1 MTAVSSESLAAD
13 RARAIEESGWGED
26 FHFVQP
32 RNLAF
37 WVYCLL
43 VIAGANVLRGEID
56 WALTG
61 YGDALLSGIVIFGL
75 LTIPFLWFIHH
86 EDRFTTVPGKLAL
99 AAFVFG
105 ALGSIGAF
113 AMHGNTAVL
122 NLWSKLL
129 GADFAYDWGA
139 ALTAP
144 FIEETAKGA
153 GVLLLLVLAPRL
165 IRSPFDGLIVGAFVG
180 LGFQIVE
187 DVSYS
192 YGGAAS
198 AFGDNG
204 AAVETSLAR
213 VLFSI
218 PSHWLFTAIFGAGLI
233 WFLGRPQVPRR
244 RGLGLA
250 LMGTAMLMHGIWD
263 GLGAIEGGSP
273 LLGVLPFVVGVIAV
287 VLFVAVYKRTV
298 PTERNWMRELLAP
311 EIALGVLTEPE
322 VDAVAGTRKDRKAFL
337 HQAADRR
344 RTARH
349 ILTGATDLARQIAR
363 DRGADTPAVQHARAE
378 IARLRQH

>member
-1 MTAVSSESLAAD
+1 M
-13 RARAIEESGWGED
+13 
-26 FHFVQP
+26 
-32 RNLAF
+32 
-37 WVYCLL
+37 
-43 VIAGANVLRGEID
+43 VL
-56 WALTG
+56 
-61 YGDALLSGIVIFGL
+61 
-75 LTIPFLWFIHH
+75 HH

-113 AMHGNTAVL
+113 AMYGNNAVL

-129 GADFAYDWGA
+129 GADFAYDWSA

-192 YGGAAS
+192 YEGAAS

-204 AAVETSLAR
+204 AAVKTSLAR

-233 WFLGRPQVPRR
+233 WFLGARKCR
-244 RGLGLA
+244 A
-250 LMGTAMLMHGIWD
+250 
-263 GLGAIEGGSP
+263 GAVSGS
-273 LLGVLPFVVGVIAV
+273 
-287 VLFVAVYKRTV
+287 R
-298 PTERNWMRELLAP
+298 
-311 EIALGVLTEPE
+311 
-322 VDAVAGTRKDRKAFL
+322 
-337 HQAADRR
+337 
-344 RTARH
+344 
-349 ILTGATDLARQIAR
+349 
-363 DRGADTPAVQHARAE
+363 
-378 IARLRQH
+378 